1 MTASCERLLTI
12 RAGTELGHDGLV
24 TSPIAAPLT
33 PGVRP
38 PRLREGEL
46 VALVAPSG
54 PVPHDQLDAGV
65 AILESWGLGVRVMP
79 HVRDV
84 HPVHAYLAGADMG
97 RAEDFSNAWAASDV
111 RAIVCVRGGYGSQR
125 MLDLIDWAALRAA
138 EPKVL
143 VGYSD
148 VTALH
153 QAIATELGVVTLH
166 GPMSGTGSFVNSPAA
181 QEHLR
186 ATLFE
191 PESVQVLSSPAGQ
204 AAARPLVGGAAVGV
218 TTGGCVSML
227 TTSVA
232 TRTSLA
238 ARGGLVLLEDVD
250 EKAYRIDSYL
260 THLRRSGWFDG
271 AAGVVLGSWADC
283 EPVEDVVTDVLGDLG
298 VPILGDLGFGHGAD
312 SITVPLGV
320 LAELDAD
327 AGQLTLEQPALA

>member
-1 MTASCERLLTI
+1 M
-12 RAGTELGHDGLV
+12 
-24 TSPIAAPLT
+24 TSPASVPLVA
-33 PGVRP
+33 GVRP
-38 PRLREGEL
+38 PRLRDGDV

-54 PVPHDQLDAGV
+54 PVPPGRLDPGV
-65 AILESWGLGVRVMP
+65 AILRSWGLQVRVMP

-84 HPVHAYLAGADMG
+84 HPVHAYLAGDDDA
-97 RAEDFSNAWAASDV
+97 RAEDFSTAWAAPEV

-125 MLDLIDWAALRAA
+125 MADLVDWSALRSA

-153 QAIATELGVVTLH
+153 QAVAARLGVVTLH
-166 GPMSGTGSFVNSPAA
+166 GPMSGALSFLASAPSR
-181 QEHLR
+181 EHLR
-186 ATLFE
+186 TTLFE
-191 PESVQVLSSPAGQ
+191 PESVQVLSRPSAH
-204 AAARPLVGGAAVGV
+204 PLVGGSAVGV
-218 TTGGCVSML
+218 TTGGCLSML

-232 TRTSLA
+232 TSSALS

-283 EPVEDVVTDVLGDLG
+283 EPAEPVVADVLGDLG
-298 VPILGDLGFGHGAD
+298 VPILAELGFGHGD
-312 SITVPLGV
+312 DPITVPLGV

-327 AGQLTLEQPALA
+327 AGKLTLDQPALA